1 MQRNELLAAL
11 CVMNEGENA
20 RSLFAFSS
28 ENDEK
33 DLSKIADRLLKEGD
47 VDASEV
53 FARIRKARGL
63 TGGAGFS
70 DIHPGWIL
78 EKLEGESP
86 RVLGILCRFL
96 TGDKIKYLIEHLP
109 ESRRKLLPKVNE
121 SYKVAAPV
129 AEIVRALAEKK
140 LTFVVPVAGQ
150 GGAFSFPH
158 LTVLKTDDLRT
169 LFRDLG
175 LEEIRKAFKDVE
187 PQVLRAFLARFV
199 PKMAREIRERID
211 HGGSVAP
218 EIRSEAQ
225 RHLISL
231 PLEKLPV
238 EDLFREIGYS
248 SFAHALEVEDMAW
261 ADMVYHKLPP
271 EEGYRLK
278 RILQETVKRRAFSA
292 VEARRQEILRRI
304 ASLAKSGAIRK
315 YWKGDQ

>member
-20 RSLFAFSS
+20 HSLFAFGPAS
-28 ENDEK
+28 DEAE
-33 DLSKIADRLLKEGD
+33 LSKIAERLIQEGE
-47 VDASEV
+47 VDAAEL
-53 FARIRKARGL
+53 FGRLQKQRGL
-63 TGGAGFS
+63 NLGSGFS

-96 TGDKIKYLIEHLP
+96 TGDKVKYLIEHLP

-121 SYKVAAPV
+121 SYKVAPQV
-129 AEIVRALAEKK
+129 AEIVRELSAKK
-140 LTFVVPVAGQ
+140 LSFQVPVS
-150 GGAFSFPH
+150 GGSFSFAH
-158 LTVLKTDDLRT
+158 ITVLKTDDLRT
-169 LFRDLG
+169 VFRDLG
-175 LEEIRKAFKDVE
+175 IEEIRRAFKDVE

-211 HGGSVAP
+211 HGGSVSS
-218 EIRSEAQ
+218 ESRNEAQ
-225 RHLISL
+225 RHLVSL

-248 SFAHALEVEDMAW
+248 VFAQALEVEDMVW

-278 RILQETVKRRAFSA
+278 RVLQDTVKRRPIAA
-292 VEARRQEILRRI
+292 VEARRQEILGRI

-315 YWKGDQ
+315 YWKET